1 MIRQLLVIAVGCV
14 ALSASAGTAADK
26 LPADVLDL
34 RNWKLTLPERVDG
47 DRDAREIAQPDLA
60 GYVHPDAFFVTDDG
74 HGVVFRARCGG
85 ATTKGSSYP
94 RSELREM
101 TADGNRA
108 AWSTTDAV
116 THKMTVRL
124 AIMATPLK
132 KPHVVCAQ
140 IHDADDDL
148 LMVRLEGQKL
158 LVECNGVGDVMIDP
172 SYQLGSPFNLVI
184 SAGQGHVRVDYNGR
198 PSLDWKVKRDG
209 CYFKTGVYTQSN
221 LKKGDAVEA
230 FGEVVIYHLSLESR

>member
-1 MIRQLLVIAVGCV
+1 MILRLFTFAVSCV

-47 DRDAREIAQPDLA
+47 DRDAREIAQPELA
-60 GYVHPDAFFVTDDG
+60 GYVHPDAFFVNDDG
-74 HGVVFRARCGG
+74 NGVVFRARCGG

-101 TADGNRA
+101 TAAGKRA

-116 THKMTVRL
+116 THTMTVRL

-140 IHDADDDL
+140 IHDAADDL
-148 LMVRLEGQKL
+148 LMVRLEGRKL
-158 LVECNGVGDVMIDP
+158 LVERNDVGDVVIDP
-172 SYQLGSPFNLVI
+172 DYQLGTQFDLVI
-184 SAGQGHVRVDYNGR
+184 AAGQGHVRVDYNGR
-198 PSLDWKVKRDG
+198 PASDWKVERDG

-221 LKKGDAVEA
+221 PKKGDTADA
-230 FGEVVIYHLSLESR
+230 FGEVVIYRLVLESR

>member
-1 MIRQLLVIAVGCV
+1 MILNSLMIAVGCV
-14 ALSASAGTAADK
+14 VLVASVGTSADK

-34 RNWKLTLPERVDG
+34 GSWKLTLPERTNG
-47 DRDAREIAQPDLA
+47 DRDASEIAQPELA
-60 GYVHPDAFFVTDDG
+60 RYVHPDAFFVNEAGD
-74 HGVVFRARCGG
+74 GVVFRARCGG

-101 TADGNRA
+101 TAAGKRA

-116 THKMTVRL
+116 IHTMTVRL
-124 AIMATPLK
+124 AITATPLK

-148 LMVRLEGQKL
+148 LMVRLEGRKL
-158 LVECNGVGDVMIDP
+158 LVERNEVGDVVIDP
-172 SYQLGSPFNLVI
+172 DYQLGTPFDLVI
-184 SAGQGHVRVDYNGR
+184 AAGQGRVRVDYNGR
-198 PSLDWKVKRDG
+198 PSLDWNVDRDG

-221 LKKGDAVEA
+221 VKRGDAAEA
-230 FGEVVIYHLSLESR
+230 FGEVVIYRLAVE